1 MDNQDI
7 FITANKALAEGSYD
21 EFITYCTE
29 DIKWEN
35 IGNSTI
41 HGKIELLKYISSAYD
56 GVVFTTE
63 KYIKEKDVVVEL
75 GQIVFE
81 KNGESKKS
89 SYCDIWNFKD
99 GLIHQVTSFV
109 I

>member
-1 MDNQDI
+1 MNNQDI
-7 FITANKALAEGSYD
+7 FIIANKALAKGSYD

-35 IGNSTI
+35 VGNSII
-41 HGKIELLKYISSAYD
+41 HGKIELLKYIGSTYD
-56 GVVFTTE
+56 GLVFTTE
-63 KYIKEKDVVVEL
+63 KYIKDKDVVVEL